1 MSDRSCPKGLKPFE
15 VERGHTNVP
24 PIPYIPVADELAEA
38 VTKTSGASGY
48 KLDLPSGIKV
58 THALWEN
65 GNAEAFLKHVMAAL
79 SYVHKKGYVKEYE
92 EAERRAGL
100 AVHEQQVREDA
111 YIAAHAV
118 AVGDP
123 QPELEAY
130 EEAEAKVRDRNLA
143 LIEVARKMFV
153 LYENLL
159 SENARHKWTTI
170 VESQV
175 EAINWTDLKGSVHAD
190 SRPPSYE
197 SFEDCV
203 KFHLLSVFPRDAAEQ
218 ERYYINVHL
227 KKPTRVLIRH
237 FVDRLVQLNSYLGT
251 LPCVYDSP
259 MAIGKTK
266 KITPFDEVDLAQLI
280 LKTCP
285 MEWQNQYSLS
295 QGIIPQDMRSLLDT
309 LELIEKGE
317 NDKKPRAIVSTE
329 NKKSE
334 DKKGGASKK
343 DSKRSASFREERAPK
358 KARTEK
364 LCDLCKKYGGAH
376 TTHNTVDCKKFDAG
390 GSLKSGFLPRK
401 KSDRN
406 ENFAQIMKEGFAQ
419 VTKAFKKDIKKASR
433 KEKKRKH
440 ESDSDDS

>member
-1 MSDRSCPKGLKPFE
+1 
-15 VERGHTNVP
+15 
-24 PIPYIPVADELAEA
+24 
-38 VTKTSGASGY
+38 
-48 KLDLPSGIKV
+48 
-58 THALWEN
+58 
-65 GNAEAFLKHVMAAL
+65 
-79 SYVHKKGYVKEYE
+79 
-92 EAERRAGL
+92 
-100 AVHEQQVREDA
+100 
-111 YIAAHAV
+111 
-118 AVGDP
+118 
-123 QPELEAY
+123 
-130 EEAEAKVRDRNLA
+130 
-143 LIEVARKMFV
+143 
-153 LYENLL
+153 
-159 SENARHKWTTI
+159 
-170 VESQV
+170 
-175 EAINWTDLKGSVHAD
+175 
-190 SRPPSYE
+190 
-197 SFEDCV
+197 
-203 KFHLLSVFPRDAAEQ
+203 
-218 ERYYINVHL
+218 
-227 KKPTRVLIRH
+227 
-237 FVDRLVQLNSYLGT
+237 
-251 LPCVYDSP
+251 
-259 MAIGKTK
+259 
-266 KITPFDEVDLAQLI
+266 
-280 LKTCP
+280 